1 MSSPKGVFSIMGNTF
16 SLWAAFRENNDQ
28 PVLGFEY
35 IHLSDRP
42 SVVVA
47 VAVEREAVLEFAKYV
62 SAHSDLVIS
71 QIDGD
76 PKPNALWMGHWT
88 HFRIRLADE
97 TEIPVAPPSPNQAE
111 KFLTRILN
119 GESPWRNKGKR

>member
-1 MSSPKGVFSIMGNTF
+1 MGNTF
-16 SLWAAFRENNDQ
+16 SLWATFQESRNQ
-28 PVLGFEY
+28 PVFGLNY
-35 IHLSDRP
+35 LHLSDRP

-47 VAVEREAVLEFAKYV
+47 VSVEREVILEFAKYV
-62 SAHSDLVIS
+62 STHSDLVIS
-71 QIDGD
+71 RIDGD

-97 TEIPVAPPSPNQAE
+97 TEVPTAPPVPTQAE

-119 GESPWRNKGKR
+119 GELPQKTKAKR